1 VAPFCVAIGSSL
13 VVGAGV
19 EELTDCAQELK
30 RGGWWRDAAGEDG
43 LEGEVLAVVVAGVI
57 GVLVNYVAGEVDAC
71 EEALAA
77 GVGED
82 GRVGEFG
89 GGGLRVA
96 SDGTGCYGEVA
107 AELNLVL
114 EEALEGV
121 VGSGEEDEVGGL
133 SARLEAEAGSGE
145 LDEGGCA
152 PAMAGAA
159 GDDSLTIL
167 RADDEG
173 SFFEGGNDGDA
184 CGTGGD
190 VVGDALV
197 GCCHEFVEN
206 EMGCFN
212 PFIELLHVGGGRCGE
227 GDGCGDACYLNYF
240 FYHRNYSPQ

>member
-1 VAPFCVAIGSSL
+1 ML
-13 VVGAGV
+13 VVAVGV
-19 EELTDCAQELK
+19 EELTDGCEEVT
-30 RGGWWRDAAGEDG
+30 RGGWWGNAAGEDG
-43 LEGEVLAVVVAGVI
+43 LEGEVLAVVVAGVV
-57 GVLVNYVAGEVDAC
+57 GVLVDYIAGEVDAC

-82 GRVGEFG
+82 GRVGEFR

-107 AELNLVL
+107 AELNFVL
-114 EEALEGV
+114 EETLEGV
-121 VGSGEEDEVGGL
+121 VGGGEEDEVGGL
-133 SARLEAEAGSGE
+133 SASLEAKAGSGE
-145 LDEGGCA
+145 LDEGRRA

-167 RADDEG
+167 CADDEG

-184 CGTGGD
+184 GGTGGD

-206 EMGCFN
+206 EIGRFN
-212 PFIELLHVGGGRCGE
+212 AFIELLHVGGGRCGE
-227 GDGCGDACYLNYF
+227 GDSCGDACYLNYF